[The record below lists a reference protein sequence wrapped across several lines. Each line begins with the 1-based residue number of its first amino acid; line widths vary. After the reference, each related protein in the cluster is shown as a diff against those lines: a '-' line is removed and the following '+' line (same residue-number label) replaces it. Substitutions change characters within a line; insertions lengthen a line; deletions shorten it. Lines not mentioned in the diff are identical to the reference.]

1 MDCVRKHGVFMG
13 VVLKHYECI
22 TGVVLIVSV
31 IGKTTTFDLIKKKY
45 RAAIEERKGGS
56 GRKNSDLITMI
67 GAVARVCV
75 RVCVVCKII
84 FKKHQVCLLSSRK
97 PTRGHCC
104 AQIEDVAIQ
113 FIFAEIDLGVFQTTC
128 ERYCNKMAEM
138 CLPSLTCGGPLY
150 SHQRS
155 GQFSL
160 RWLICLEESR
170 RN

>member
-1 MDCVRKHGVFMG
+1 M
-13 VVLKHYECI
+13 HYRCGLDSKCYWKNNNI
-22 TGVVLIVSV
+22 W
-31 IGKTTTFDLIKKKY
+31 FDKEKVQSSD
-45 RAAIEERKGGS
+45 RGEE
-56 GRKNSDLITMI
+56 GREWEEKLRSNHHDWSCGQSLC
-67 GAVARVCV
+67 AC
-75 RVCVVCKII
+75 VCVVCKII